1 MNKSEIV
8 NSVVKA
14 FGGNT
19 FVGKEKSKCKKR
31 TYNVETLVQ
40 ACTTVVK
47 VDVYPVQHLQIPLA
61 SLYQMENRDH
71 WYGKA
76 TVPLSASIPS
86 NTNETQQIDF
96 FCYPEYNTERKQL
109 EFRTFDFT
117 HILTNLRTQIL
128 TRGLD
133 YCKKEHYEHLSANRL
148 DILSLALV
156 VDKIDQQNA
165 FTAMW
170 MFNYD
175 AEKYMHDNNFTEMAH
190 FIKLV
195 RNWHDTCNRRGLST
209 DTRVKFLF
217 EMHEFLTKGINFNAV
232 PFQFPE
238 DMYVDLHGKLSRQ
251 YCRQF

>member
-19 FVGKEKSKCKKR
+19 FVEKEKSKCKKR

-71 WYGKA
+71 WYEKA
-76 TVPLSASIPS
+76 TVPLSASIPTD
-86 NTNETQQIDF
+86 TNETQRIDF

-117 HILTNLRTQIL
+117 HILTNLEL
-128 TRGLD
+128 
-133 YCKKEHYEHLSANRL
+133 KS
-148 DILSLALV
+148 
-156 VDKIDQQNA
+156 
-165 FTAMW
+165 
-170 MFNYD
+170 
-175 AEKYMHDNNFTEMAH
+175 
-190 FIKLV
+190 
-195 RNWHDTCNRRGLST
+195 
-209 DTRVKFLF
+209 
-217 EMHEFLTKGINFNAV
+217 
-232 PFQFPE
+232 
-238 DMYVDLHGKLSRQ
+238 
-251 YCRQF
+251 